1 MSSKLICHLYH
12 FQTNPKTSFHFPEY
26 DKAIIECLEV
36 FLHTVLYIR
45 KLYPDE
51 IFRRRKIYGV
61 PIYVSIY
68 PALNDYLVMV
78 LKTAK
83 HLLSER
89 KLEKL
94 EIVFYRNLDIGEHRL
109 ESYCFEFDLLKDVGK
124 NEKDVHLY
132 DFEDLVRKSLL
143 QLEDRIRGVSRLPS
157 NARFKL
163 LLHTTRMAYMSLN
176 EKPDLCEYLWFRDDV
191 PTQKGIVE
199 QKQIL
204 PLTAVDQIGMQLYM
218 ERNCND

>member
-1 MSSKLICHLYH
+1 M
-12 FQTNPKTSFHFPEY
+12 Y
-26 DKAIIECLEV
+26 DNAIIECLEV

-61 PIYVSIY
+61 PVFVSIY

-83 HLLSER
+83 HLLSEK
-89 KLEKL
+89 KLERL
-94 EIVFYRNLDIGEHRL
+94 EIVFYRNKDIGEQRF
-109 ESYCFEFDLLKDVGK
+109 ENYCFEFDFSRTFGTK

-143 QLEDRIRGVSRLPS
+143 QLEERIRGVSRLPS
-157 NARFKL
+157 NAKFKV

-176 EKPDLCEYLWFRDDV
+176 EKPDLCEFLWFRDDA
-191 PTQKGIVE
+191 PTQDKKEIVD

-204 PLTAVDQIGMQLYM
+204 PLTAVDRIGLQLYM
-218 ERNCND
+218 ERICND